1 MSPPLPRSPLTREA
15 GLPVDTVPH
24 LLEALARLSKIDRFC
39 ITKEMAMTRIFVFT
53 NHKGGVGKSTSAT
66 NIALGISQVL
76 RHAQAPNCRVL
87 LIDTDSQG
95 HASLVTTGRKD
106 YGTDDSLYT
115 VLMADRAAAPQ
126 TLLNCIVQSHWDE
139 HLHILPASPML
150 EGAERE
156 LMGVAG
162 APYRLAD
169 PLSRIAGQYAAV
181 VIDTRPSFSLMTE
194 MGLLAA
200 TDAIVPVEPRYLE
213 TVGLTSVIHKINDI
227 RDGWRHPNLR
237 VSGLLITK
245 MDARVRGHNHL
256 LAEIKAHSVLGK
268 LVLGVIPVNEAV
280 SYAHHNHQSLFHY
293 NARSSASKAYMQVV
307 AELMHSMKVGA

>member
-1 MSPPLPRSPLTREA
+1 
-15 GLPVDTVPH
+15 
-24 LLEALARLSKIDRFC
+24 
-39 ITKEMAMTRIFVFT
+39 MTRSFVFT

-66 NIALGISQVL
+66 NIALGITQVL
-76 RHAQAPNCRVL
+76 KHANASNCRVL

-106 YGTDDSLYT
+106 YGADDSLYT
-115 VLMADRAAAPQ
+115 VLMADRQNAPQ
-126 TLLNCIVQSHWDE
+126 TLMNCIVQSQWDE
-139 HLHILPASPML
+139 DLHVLPASPML

-169 PLSRIAGQYAAV
+169 PLSKIASQYAAI

-213 TVGLTSVIHKINDI
+213 TVGLTSVITEDQ
-227 RDGWRHPNLR
+227 RHPRWLAA
-237 VSGLLITK
+237 SQL
-245 MDARVRGHNHL
+245 ARERSARHQDGYPRTRPQSSVVRDQR
-256 LAEIKAHSVLGK
+256 
-268 LVLGVIPVNEAV
+268 P
-280 SYAHHNHQSLFHY
+280 
-293 NARSSASKAYMQVV
+293 SSTGQ
-307 AELMHSMKVGA
+307 VGARCDPGQ